1 MRNFVLYIFFMLLA
15 QLGFSQY
22 QFEWLKK
29 YNNDSILETKA
40 LTYSADGNI
49 YIAGTLKFSDSH
61 AWLKK
66 IDDSGRVKLSLYFSK
81 YKQVVPNSIAI
92 TPNGGII
99 IAGYNQSPSDGKTY
113 IWIAKFNQNGK
124 LLWERIF
131 SQFGSSFAIK
141 VLALPNNK
149 LILAANTD
157 PEFTS
162 QYDWLV
168 LKLDSLG
175 FILWSKNFGT
185 PDDDKVNDLSVL
197 KNGYLALAGYY
208 RINKGKRKI
217 AVVKVIDTAGNELFT
232 KFYKFFPLSEATVLT
247 GTQDSG
253 LVVSGFYKSSLDR
266 NNIFV
271 EKISKFGDSLWAA
284 TLPMSHH
291 AMPFSLLETSG
302 KSIAVGFTLWTGQFP
317 YTDLGVAK
325 FNDKGKLMF
334 LRLLRRGSDE
344 FVGQLIERQD
354 STLYLL
360 TAMYVIDLGWTLG
373 FIKCNSVKN
382 TDLQFITPSKEL
394 STRFSDSTLFKVC
407 IKGYEMPQKIVI
419 YRNSRAIDTVTDVKI
434 TGQNDCQFYFER
446 FLPLKFG
453 FNTFWFQVVDYKGK
467 SFRRYRTVLRLPLHW
482 LRR

>member
-1 MRNFVLYIFFMLLA
+1 MKSFGLYIILMFLVH
-15 QLGFSQY
+15 LGFSQV
-22 QFEWLKK
+22 QFQWLKK

-40 LTYSADGNI
+40 LTYSTDGYI
-49 YIAGTLKFSDSH
+49 YIAGTLKFGGSH

-66 IDDSGRVKLSLYFSK
+66 IDDSGRVKLSIYFSK
-81 YKQVVPNSIAI
+81 YKQVVPTSIAI
-92 TPNGGII
+92 TPQNQIVL
-99 IAGYNQSPSDGKTY
+99 AGYNQAPSEGKTY
-113 IWIAKFNQNGK
+113 IWIAKFNQSGK

-131 SQFGSSFAIK
+131 SQFGSSFAVK

-157 PEFTS
+157 PKFTN

-217 AVVKVIDTAGNELFT
+217 AVVNVIDTAGNELFT

-247 GTQDSG
+247 GTRDTG

-271 EKISKFGDSLWAA
+271 EKLSRIGDSLWAA

-291 AMPFSLLETSG
+291 TMPFSLLQTFDNSTVV
-302 KSIAVGFTLWTGQFP
+302 AFTLWTGQFP

-344 FVGQLIERQD
+344 FVGKLIERQD
-354 STLYLL
+354 SSVFLL
-360 TAMYVIDLGWTLG
+360 ATMYVIDLGWTLG
-373 FIKCNSVKN
+373 FIRCNSAKSS
-382 TDLQFITPSKEL
+382 DLHFITPSKEL
-394 STRFSDSTLFKVC
+394 STRFSDSLLFKVC
-407 IKGYEMPQKIVI
+407 LKGYEMPQKIVI
-419 YRNSRAIDTVTDVKI
+419 YRNSRVIGTVTDIKI
-434 TGQNDCQFYFER
+434 TGQNDCPFYFER

-453 FNTFWFQVVDYKGK
+453 FNTFWFQVVDYKGH
-467 SFRRYRTVLRLPLHW
+467 SFRRYRTVLRLPLPW
-482 LRR
+482 LRQ